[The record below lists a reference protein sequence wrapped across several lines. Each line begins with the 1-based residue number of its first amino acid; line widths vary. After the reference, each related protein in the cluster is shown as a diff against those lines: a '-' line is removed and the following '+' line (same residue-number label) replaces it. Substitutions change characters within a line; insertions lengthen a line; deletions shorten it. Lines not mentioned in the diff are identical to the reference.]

1 MSETVMY
8 KGKLKNLNIAP
19 AEFLKQQGKDLD
31 SVLQKY
37 ATYTSAINF
46 EFYKKF
52 YATEL
57 TVFKVELDTEVDE
70 YSDIFQSKQNGKD
83 IDFLL
88 KYYNGGCGFEEALD
102 KAIENME

>member
-8 KGKLKNLNIAP
+8 KGKLKNLDITP
-19 AEFLKQQGKDLD
+19 EEFCKQQKINCT
-31 SVLQKY
+31 LQGYK
-37 ATYTSAINF
+37 TYRDAINC
-46 EFYKKF
+46 EFYQKF
-52 YATEL
+52 YASEYR
-57 TVFKVELDTEVDE
+57 VYKIELDTKVDE

-102 KAIENME
+102 KALENME

>member
-1 MSETVMY
+1 
-8 KGKLKNLNIAP
+8 
-19 AEFLKQQGKDLD
+19 
-31 SVLQKY
+31 
-37 ATYTSAINF
+37 
-46 EFYKKF
+46 
-52 YATEL
+52 
-57 TVFKVELDTEVDE
+57 LDTKVDE